1 MGNITF
7 AFGDAIEIDG
17 DYVLVEL
24 DGVFNFPNPGAV
36 RRQVLETVFGDDD
49 DDITGVRYC
58 IENCFEIIP

>member
-36 RRQVLETVFGDDD
+36 RRQVL
-49 DDITGVRYC
+49 
-58 IENCFEIIP
+58 

>member
-36 RRQVLETVFGDDD
+36 HRQVL
-49 DDITGVRYC
+49 
-58 IENCFEIIP
+58 